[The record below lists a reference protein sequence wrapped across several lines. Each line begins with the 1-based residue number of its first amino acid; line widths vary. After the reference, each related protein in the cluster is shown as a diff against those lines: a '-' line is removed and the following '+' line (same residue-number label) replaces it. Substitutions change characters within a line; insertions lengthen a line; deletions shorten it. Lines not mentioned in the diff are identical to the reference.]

1 LAQYFD
7 SFLPWRFKIEVN
19 LVVWPGYAFFL
30 FVLSYFPSPNQ
41 IRWLLPLSVIV
52 IVGSWITLILD
63 MAIVSAYLFAY
74 QAGLVFFVIL
84 SFGYCIRGLKLKM
97 PNSRIFT
104 LSFLPLIIAMV
115 NDIYASRIS
124 GYDFYITEYALFLF
138 LFLQNQILNSRFVLA
153 LTTSEHLTANLKSE
167 VNEKTKELYN
177 KNLELEYKAKT
188 LKAKHEQV
196 KLLSK
201 TDHLTGLFNR
211 QTLEEYSTAIFNQSV
226 LLGQPLS
233 VAMMDLDHFKDI
245 NDKYGHLVGDECL
258 IFVASYLRGFNLRK
272 RDLIARYGGEEMLIL
287 FVDTPLKDAYDIAQ
301 RICIGL
307 PKQSVEGDHEDI
319 RLTASFGLSDIIS
332 TNAESIEDVIKA
344 ADEALYK
351 AKKNGRNRVEIY
363 QSESSGL

>member
-1 LAQYFD
+1 
-7 SFLPWRFKIEVN
+7 
-19 LVVWPGYAFFL
+19 
-30 FVLSYFPSPNQ
+30 
-41 IRWLLPLSVIV
+41 
-52 IVGSWITLILD
+52 
-63 MAIVSAYLFAY
+63 
-74 QAGLVFFVIL
+74 
-84 SFGYCIRGLKLKM
+84 
-97 PNSRIFT
+97 
-104 LSFLPLIIAMV
+104 
-115 NDIYASRIS
+115 
-124 GYDFYITEYALFLF
+124 
-138 LFLQNQILNSRFVLA
+138 
-153 LTTSEHLTANLKSE
+153 
-167 VNEKTKELYN
+167 
-177 KNLELEYKAKT
+177 
-188 LKAKHEQV
+188 
-196 KLLSK
+196 
-201 TDHLTGLFNR
+201 
-211 QTLEEYSTAIFNQSV
+211 
-226 LLGQPLS
+226 
-233 VAMMDLDHFKDI
+233 MDLDHFKDI